1 MKGVSWHTFPK
12 PHRDLEKCQRWLKA
26 CGRPEFIEKCV
37 NSWTYIC
44 SKHFYGN
51 YGHTEAHPDPIP
63 VDKILNLK
71 VHAVISPRMQQKG
84 ALRDWSVV

>member
-1 MKGVSWHTFPK
+1 MFPK

-26 CGRPEFIEKCV
+26 CGRPEFTERCFNK
-37 NSWTYIC
+37 WTYIC
-44 SKHFYGN
+44 SKHFYGG
-51 YGHTEAHPDPIP
+51 YGPTEAHPDPIP

-71 VHAVISPRMQQKG
+71 VHAVISPNMQQKG